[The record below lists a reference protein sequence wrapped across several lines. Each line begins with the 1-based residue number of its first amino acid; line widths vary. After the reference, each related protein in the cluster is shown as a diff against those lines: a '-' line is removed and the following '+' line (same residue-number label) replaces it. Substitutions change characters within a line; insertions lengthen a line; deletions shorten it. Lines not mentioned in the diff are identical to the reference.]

1 MSSIPSAPAYG
12 QILVQPLSAQDASI
26 SRSDTYRAPRRI
38 PSMSQGQALEKLGR
52 AIEYV
57 YDSRVYQSASEL
69 SQTDLEAVQILMR
82 LSREVFMQCR
92 EVAPSQSGIKLW
104 LTRMLADH
112 RAA

>member
-1 MSSIPSAPAYG
+1 MSSIPSAPTYG
-12 QILVQPLSAQDASI
+12 QILVHSLSAQDATT
-26 SRSDTYRAPRRI
+26 RERASQRVLHRQ

-57 YDSRVYQSASEL
+57 YDSRVYQRASEL

-92 EVAPSQSGIKLW
+92 EVTPAHTGLKLW
-104 LTRMLADH
+104 LSRLFTDR